1 MAKQI
6 SKAFPR
12 ISKAFLPRINY
23 NKAYFED
30 RDYLDQLVAQSLQI
44 ILKENNLKSL
54 LDVGCGT
61 GRLVKFF
68 RKKGFT
74 VYGCDTAD
82 EAIKMARKNNGRN
95 TIKEAQATR
104 LPFKQQSFDIVS
116 AISLIEHLSKKEARA
131 FLLDTSRVLRPHGF
145 VFLITPNYSSPF
157 RYLFG
162 KKWFAYK
169 DPTHINFFTPK
180 SIKLLLTKCGFKN
193 VKFRHKSAYNVPFDW
208 YLPSALRKLPMP
220 FKNLLNYLMVSSPL
234 STFRDS
240 IWVSAEK

>member
-6 SKAFPR
+6 S
-12 ISKAFLPRINY
+12 NY
-23 NKAYFED
+23 DKTYFKD
-30 RDYLDQLVAQSLQI
+30 RDNLDLLIAQSLQI
-44 ILKENNLKSL
+44 LLKENNLESL

-61 GRLVKFF
+61 GKLVEFF

-74 VYGCDTAD
+74 TYGCDSAD
-82 EAIKMARKNNGRN
+82 EAIRMARIINGQN
-95 TIKEAQATR
+95 VIKKAPAGR
-104 LPFKQQSFDIVS
+104 LPFKKQTFDIVS
-116 AISLIEHLSKKEARA
+116 AISLIEHLSKKEAKA
-131 FLLDTSRVLRPHGF
+131 FLLETSRILKPHGF

-180 SIKLLLTKCGFKN
+180 TIKLLLLNCGFKN
-193 VKFRHKSAYNVPFDW
+193 IKFRHKSAYNVPFDW
-208 YLPSALRKLPMP
+208 YLPSPVRKLPMP

-240 IWVSAEK
+240 IWISAQK